1 MTELIYKDEC
11 YQIVGACFEVYNE
24 KGCGF
29 LESVYQECLE
39 IELAHQQVPFVSQ
52 PELQLK
58 YRGQQLKQKF
68 IPDFICFGEIVV
80 EIKAVDD
87 LHDAHRAQLIN
98 YLNATGYD
106 LGILV
111 NFGSHPKLQWERL
124 VNSKNRK
131 SEGPLITRIKR
142 MKHCGISNLPA
153 SLH

>member
-1 MTELIYKDEC
+1 MTELIYKEEC
-11 YQIVGACFEVYNE
+11 YQIVGACFEVSNE

-52 PELQLK
+52 PELQLE
-58 YRGQQLKQKF
+58 YRGQQLKQSF

-124 VNSKNRK
+124 VNSKNRRRVK
-131 SEGPLITRIKR
+131 AR
-142 MKHCGISNLPA
+142 
-153 SLH
+153 